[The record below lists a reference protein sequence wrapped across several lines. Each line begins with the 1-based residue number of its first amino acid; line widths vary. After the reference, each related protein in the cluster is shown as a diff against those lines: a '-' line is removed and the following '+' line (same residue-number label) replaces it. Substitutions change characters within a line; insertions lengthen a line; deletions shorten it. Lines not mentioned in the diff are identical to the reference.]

1 MMPPAIEIL
10 NHDVLAAVRGRPLKI
25 VRADRRFAVAAR
37 NVEHVSG
44 LA

>member
-10 NHDVLAAVRGRPLKI
+10 DHDVLAAVPTHALEV